1 MKNIALVII
10 TAILMASCS
19 PTVQCR
25 YVKDKRKS
33 GIHNTALEKSFLKRP
48 KALKVKKQK
57 QQPRMR
63 HVAVPCFSFN

>member
-1 MKNIALVII
+1 MKQLALVII

-33 GIHNTALEKSFLKRP
+33 GIHNTALEKQFLKRP
-48 KALKVKKQK
+48 KALKVKKQRK
-57 QQPRMR
+57 QAPMR
-63 HVAVPCFSFN
+63 LVAVPCYNF

>member
-1 MKNIALVII
+1 MKQLALVII

-48 KALKVKKQK
+48 KALKVKKQ
-57 QQPRMR
+57 QPKMR
-63 HVAVPCFSFN
+63 LAAVPCYNF

>member
-10 TAILMASCS
+10 TAMLMASCS

-33 GIHNTALEKSFLKRP
+33 GIHNTFENQFLKRP

-63 HVAVPCFSFN
+63 HVAVPCYSFN